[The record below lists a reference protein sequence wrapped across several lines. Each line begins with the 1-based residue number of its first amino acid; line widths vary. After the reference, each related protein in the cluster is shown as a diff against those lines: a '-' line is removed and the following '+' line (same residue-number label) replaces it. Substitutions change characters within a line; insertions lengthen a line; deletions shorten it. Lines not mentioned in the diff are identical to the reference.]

1 MFVLSEKQQ
10 FRKSWSTA
18 IPEFENVLTKIRN
31 GKLTDA
37 LELINVSSGKYVYC
51 GKAEGFEFAYKTQQG
66 KKFLRYIFRPSLPY
80 REAKNYTVLAELGI
94 PVPKVLAVG
103 ETRRYLILKESFIIT
118 EFIHNT
124 FDGRVFVPNGKF
136 RYQHNDIRRVFC
148 EKNIDLLVK
157 LHDAGYFHK
166 AFHARNLLF
175 RGDTPE
181 NVEVFWIDVARMRK
195 AKSMAFARMLDLHT
209 FFRDMQLPQDELLA
223 LLARYIEKS
232 KWQLYPDAEALLN
245 ALLTLKR
252 RAFSRKKCGLYT
264 DGTF

>member
-31 GKLTDA
+31 GKLRDA
-37 LELINVSSGKYVYC
+37 LELRNVSSGKYVYC

-80 REAKNYTVLAELGI
+80 REAKN
-94 PVPKVLAVG
+94 
-103 ETRRYLILKESFIIT
+103 
-118 EFIHNT
+118 
-124 FDGRVFVPNGKF
+124 GRVFVPNGKF
-136 RYQHNDIRRVFC
+136 RYQHNEIRRVFC

-195 AKSMAFARMLDLHT
+195 AKAMAFARMLDLHT